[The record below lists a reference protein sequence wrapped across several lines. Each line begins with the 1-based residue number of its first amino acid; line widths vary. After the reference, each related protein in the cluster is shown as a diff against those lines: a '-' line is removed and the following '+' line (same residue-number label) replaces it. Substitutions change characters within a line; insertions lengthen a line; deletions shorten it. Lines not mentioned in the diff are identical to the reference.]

1 MIIEFVSLMW
11 YNGREYTEV
20 VIMSKKIKLFN
31 FKVLLT
37 TFSLLLFSVN
47 SIRIS
52 AIEENLVFQ
61 NQIAELYDVDIISS
75 ATIRYSLYIK
85 NPADKF

>member
-1 MIIEFVSLMW
+1 MI
-11 YNGREYTEV
+11 
-20 VIMSKKIKLFN
+20 KKLKFFN

-37 TFSLLLFSVN
+37 TFSLLLFSMN

-61 NQIAELYDVDIISS
+61 NQVAELYDVDIISS
-75 ATIRYSLYIK
+75 VTIRYSLYILRIR
-85 NPADKF
+85 

>member
-1 MIIEFVSLMW
+1 
-11 YNGREYTEV
+11 
-20 VIMSKKIKLFN
+20 MSKKIKLFN

-37 TFSLLLFSVN
+37 TFSLLIFSMN

-61 NQIAELYDVDIISS
+61 N
-75 ATIRYSLYIK
+75 
-85 NPADKF
+85 

>member
-1 MIIEFVSLMW
+1 
-11 YNGREYTEV
+11 
-20 VIMSKKIKLFN
+20 MSKKIKLFN

-37 TFSLLLFSVN
+37 TFSLLIFSMN

-61 NQIAELYDVDIISS
+61 NQIAEFNDVDIISS

-85 NPADKF
+85 NPVDKF

>member
-11 YNGREYTEV
+11 YNEKQYTEV

-37 TFSLLLFSVN
+37 TFSLFD
-47 SIRIS
+47 
-52 AIEENLVFQ
+52 F
-61 NQIAELYDVDIISS
+61 
-75 ATIRYSLYIK
+75 
-85 NPADKF
+85 